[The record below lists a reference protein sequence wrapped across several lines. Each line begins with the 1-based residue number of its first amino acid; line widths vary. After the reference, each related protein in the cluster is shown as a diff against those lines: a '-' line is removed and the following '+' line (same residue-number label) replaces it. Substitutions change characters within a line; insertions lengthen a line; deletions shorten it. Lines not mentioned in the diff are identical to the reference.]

1 MKNIKLQFLIALFL
15 PFSLILGGGIWGGT
29 AQHTHRSAD
38 QGGVISWIP
47 TGFVGCYAGASPPAN
62 TLEAYGQAVS
72 RITYSGLF
80 GHLGTTHGAGDGV
93 TTFNLPDLRGRV
105 MIGMDNM
112 GGSAAGRIT
121 SVSLNGANSTTLG
134 GAGGEQTHIV
144 TIAEMPAHKHAL
156 STRNGS
162 AGGVTGITDS
172 AGSALGIGGYVSTS
186 DISSA
191 MGNTGGG
198 AAHNNTQPWLALK
211 CVMGT

>member
-1 MKNIKLQFLIALFL
+1 MNELYKKFVLALLIPIA
-15 PFSLILGGGIWGGT
+15 LILGGGIWGGT

-72 RITYSGLF
+72 RITYGGLF

-112 GGSAAGRIT
+112 GGSAANRIT
-121 SVSLNGANSTTLG
+121 SASVGGANSTTLG
-134 GAGGEQTHIV
+134 GAGGAQTHTMTV
-144 TIAEMPAHKHAL
+144 AEMPSHTHAM
-156 STRNGS
+156 NGVYADVAFS
-162 AGGVTGITDS
+162 SNNTVLQYDPA
-172 AGSALGIGGYVSTS
+172 IGENTL
-186 DISSA
+186 A
-191 MGNTGGG
+191 TGGG
-198 AAHNNTQPWLALK
+198 SAHNNTQPWLALK
-211 CVMGT
+211 CVIGI